1 MKIILDT
8 VSKVYLML
16 ESIKESKYKYVAI
29 INPKTNEKIMK
40 VKLNLDDGTLV
51 DFLDTFFDNGFRV
64 EQISKSEFDSLK
76 TEDVLKFKI

>member
-40 VKLNLDDGTLV
+40 VKLNLDDSTLV